1 MPCYAA
7 QIVPNTY
14 ERRSEVRKNVK
25 LDARWLM
32 KNEPDAVA
40 CVVTNISEFGA
51 RVRLPGPAYFV
62 PQKTK
67 LYIEEIQVLAECV
80 QVWRKGQDIGVK
92 FTTMT
97 YLD

>member
-1 MPCYAA
+1 MPSYAA

-14 ERRSEVRKNVK
+14 ERRSGQRKNVK
-25 LDARWLM
+25 FDARWLF

-40 CVVTNISEFGA
+40 CEVTNISDFGA
-51 RVRLPGPAYFV
+51 RVRLPGLAYFV

-67 LYIEEIQVLAECV
+67 LYIAEIQVLAECI

-92 FTTMT
+92 FVSVT
-97 YLD
+97 YLE